1 MKLVTLTLLLLIH
14 PSVMADEATAVFAGG
29 CFWCMEPPFDKLKGV
44 SKTTSGYTG
53 GRTKNPTYKDVSRGD
68 TGHVEVIEV
77 RYDPQLVSYQTL
89 LEVYWRNVDPFDLN
103 GQFCDKGESYRP
115 EIFYNSQRQKKLA
128 QQSLQALN
136 ASGRFDEKIAVPVTA
151 AATFYKAE
159 TYHQDYYQKNPVRY
173 NYYRWGCGR
182 DKRLKQVWYEE
193 AGGKHLSSEVYKSEL
208 E

>member
-14 PSVMADEATAVFAGG
+14 PLVIADEATAVFAGG

-44 SKTTSGYTG
+44 TKTTSGYTG
-53 GRTKNPTYKDVSRGD
+53 GRTKNPTYKDVSRGG

-115 EIFYNSQRQKKLA
+115 EIFYNSQRQKTLA

-182 DKRLKQVWYEE
+182 DKRLKQVWHEE